1 MNILILQP
9 NILGTIMSS
18 YACCALEEYY
28 NASMLRGV
36 QVPWAREKWCIAEH
50 KGWRGGEGGVK

>member
-1 MNILILQP
+1 MEGRGEGRGGQSKLRKMNVLILQP

-18 YACCALEEYY
+18 CACCASEEYD

-36 QVPWAREKWCIAEH
+36 QVPLAREK
-50 KGWRGGEGGVK
+50 